1 MVWCVGWVRGSAFL
15 IRAIIIVWA
24 AIKLSG
30 YTKYAQEDAL
40 ACERLSSLVRNHLKL
55 WSPVMVRRVLH
66 PECLPAAQDARETCL
81 FGSWVGGGSARCG
94 SRAARERGAR
104 ACEGGVVVELC
115 ARDCVG
121 EERSW

>member
-1 MVWCVGWVRGSAFL
+1 MVCRLGARECIFNKSNHNCVGSNKTLW
-15 IRAIIIVWA
+15 
-24 AIKLSG
+24 LS
-30 YTKYAQEDAL
+30 TKYAQEDAL